1 MAVMGEDASALR
13 RLLDVV
19 GQLGAERRSEQV
31 LGSILDG
38 ARDLAG
44 ARYAAVGVPDGDSG
58 FALFLTAGVDSET
71 WNRIGSL
78 PRTHGLLGAL
88 LKEPEVIRR
97 ADIRADPRFRYY
109 PQAHPDMRSFL
120 GVPIMAGGEVVAA
133 LYLAE
138 KVSGSTFTEADQR
151 LVETLAGH
159 AALAVVNAQR
169 QERLRE
175 LSIVEERTRI
185 ARDLHDSVTQTLFS
199 LTLAAE
205 SAATVAGVESPAYAY
220 LDRVRDLSRAA
231 LDELRVLVDTLR
243 PPDVDREGL
252 GVALRKRVDL
262 LRAVHDV
269 PILLEVHGRG
279 GRHTGEVGR
288 EVLKVANEAIGNALQ
303 HASPH
308 RIRVRLDVSGGV
320 RLTVSDDGS
329 GFHLAV
335 TARTSRRLGLASMRE
350 RAEALGGTL
359 QVDTAPGV
367 GTTVTLEV
375 PTG

>member
-1 MAVMGEDASALR
+1 
-13 RLLDVV
+13 
-19 GQLGAERRSEQV
+19 
-31 LGSILDG
+31 
-38 ARDLAG
+38 
-44 ARYAAVGVPDGDSG
+44 
-58 FALFLTAGVDSET
+58 
-71 WNRIGSL
+71 
-78 PRTHGLLGAL
+78 
-88 LKEPEVIRR
+88 
-97 ADIRADPRFRYY
+97 
-109 PQAHPDMRSFL
+109 
-120 GVPIMAGGEVVAA
+120 
-133 LYLAE
+133 
-138 KVSGSTFTEADQR
+138 
-151 LVETLAGH
+151 
-159 AALAVVNAQR
+159 AVVNAQR

-175 LSIVEERTRI
+175 LSIVDERTRI

-205 SAATVAGVESPAYAY
+205 SAATVAGAGSPAYAH
-220 LDRVRDLSRAA
+220 LDRVRDLSRTA
-231 LDELRVLVDTLR
+231 LDELRALVDTLR

-269 PILLEVHGRG
+269 PILLEVHGRE
-279 GRHTGEVGR
+279 GRHTGEVGC

-308 RIRVRLDVSGGV
+308 RIRVRLDVSVAV

-329 GFHLAV
+329 GFDLAV

-350 RAEALGGTL
+350 RAETLGGTL
-359 QVDTAPGV
+359 QVDTAPGA